1 MQKLKSK
8 TMAILIAA
16 LLTFSMTASM
26 TLLPNASAH
35 SPAWQIPTESF
46 LNVAPNPIGVG
57 QGLTV
62 DMWLMEPP
70 PTAANQYGDRWT
82 GMTVLVTNPDGTTQT
97 LGPYSSDDTGGT
109 AVYYTP
115 SAVGNYT
122 FVMSFPGQT
131 LANKNPAP
139 PSAAGSIAV
148 SSIGDYFEPSVS
160 NIATVTVQQQP
171 VGTIPNNPLPTN
183 YWTRPI
189 NAENNNWYSISG
201 NWVGIGGSYNSSTV
215 YNPYS
220 LAPTTAHIL
229 WTKPE
234 AFGGTVGGDFGG
246 NIAIGGETAVSAVG
260 GESSNFYSNRQYET
274 MFTPIILN
282 GVLYY
287 EQYPQS
293 TQNPTDWV
301 AVDLQTGQTIWTDN
315 AANYGGGS
323 PQQTALTST
332 GIVTTLAS
340 GQLLDYASPNQ
351 YGGSAYLWST
361 GTPAGIVST
370 GTTYNL
376 FDAMTGMY
384 ILSIVNSSSVT
395 LTADASGD
403 LIGYWVNDANPNAP
417 TLNEWNSTQ
426 AITTYWGQVGGS
438 NTPWQWRT
446 AQDAKIPFSDGI
458 MWSVPLPATYAGNSL
473 TQLTSTS
480 FGAGFAIAA
489 IQSDVIILDCMS
501 LEGYSYQQG
510 FMIEAG
516 YNQNTGAQLWIT
528 NRTETP
534 ETTIGGPSSTMDG
547 NGIFVEINKDT
558 LTVNGYSDNT
568 GTLVWGPVV
577 FPNANTYDTYAMSA
591 MVVNTTLYWFA
602 MGGDVYAQ
610 NMLTGTFL
618 WHYTTG
624 TAQYNT
630 PYGIWPIWSQ
640 GTSECIADGVI
651 YLSEGHS
658 YSPPLFRGAQDF
670 ALNLTDGQLVWSI
683 LGDMVD
689 NHQAISDGILLGANG
704 YDNQIYAFGMG
715 PSKTTVTAPDIGVTT
730 ATPITI
736 TGTVTDISAGSQQ
749 NAVAMNFPNGL
760 PCVSDASM
768 SAFMEAVY
776 EQQPMPTNVTGVP
789 VTLTAIDPNHNFITL
804 GTTTTDTSGNYGF
817 SWTPPSVPGTYQI
830 TATFSGTNSYY
841 SSSDTTYMN
850 LQASATPAPT
860 VAPVTGL
867 ATMSGLTYGIVAAII
882 VIIIIGAILAMLML
896 RKRP

>member
-1 MQKLKSK
+1 
-8 TMAILIAA
+8 MAILIA
-16 LLTFSMTASM
+16 LFLTFSMTASTM
-26 TLLPNASAH
+26 LIPNANAH
-35 SPAWQIPTESF
+35 TPRWNIPTESF
-46 LNVAPNPIGVG
+46 LNVGPNPIGVG

-82 GMTVLVTNPDGTTQT
+82 GMTVLVTKPDGTTQT
-97 LGPYSSDDTGGT
+97 LGPFSTDDTGGV

-115 SAVGNYT
+115 AAVGNYT
-122 FVMSFPGQT
+122 FQMSFPGQT
-131 LANKNPAP
+131 LANNNPAP
-139 PSAAGSIAV
+139 PYAIGNVAV
-148 SSIGDYFEPSVS
+148 ASIGDYFEPSTS
-160 NIATVTVQQQP
+160 NTVTVTVQQATIS
-171 VGTIPNNPLPTN
+171 TIPWTPLPTN

-189 NAENNNWYSISG
+189 NANNNNWYSISG
-201 NWVGIGGSYNSSTV
+201 NWIGLSGNYNSSSN

-246 NIAIGGETAVSAVG
+246 GIAIGGETAVSAVG
-260 GESSNFYSNRQYET
+260 GESSNYYSNRQYET

-293 TQNPTDWV
+293 TQNPTGWL
-301 AVDLQTGQTIWTDN
+301 AVNLQTGQTIWTDN

-332 GIVTTLAS
+332 GIVTTLNC
-340 GQLLDYASPNQ
+340 GELLCYASPNQ

-384 ILSIVNSSSVT
+384 ILSIVNGSSMT

-426 AITTYWGQVGGS
+426 AITTYWNQVGGS

-446 AQDAKIPFSDGI
+446 AQDAKIPFKDGI
-458 MWSVPLPATYAGNSL
+458 MWSVPLPSTYAGNSI
-473 TQLTSTS
+473 TQLTSSS
-480 FGAGFAIAA
+480 FGPGFAIAA
-489 IQSDVIILDCMS
+489 INSGVIILDCMS

-510 FMIEAG
+510 FIIEAG

-534 ETTIGGPSSTMDG
+534 ETRLAGPSSLMDG
-547 NGIFVEINKDT
+547 DGIYVEINYDT
-558 LTVNGYSDNT
+558 LIANAYSDNT
-568 GTLVWGPVV
+568 GHLVWGPVTL
-577 FPNANTYDTYAMSA
+577 PNANTYDTYQIGGQ
-591 MVVNTTLYWFA
+591 VVNDTLYLWA
-602 MGGDVYAQ
+602 MGGDVYAI
-610 NMLTGTFL
+610 NMLTGTVL
-618 WHYTTG
+618 WQYTTG

-630 PYGIWPIWSQ
+630 PYGIWPIWTQ
-640 GTSECIADGVI
+640 GSPEIIADGV
-651 YLSEGHS
+651 LFFAEGHS
-658 YSPPLFRGAQDF
+658 YSPPLFRGGQLVG
-670 ALNLTDGQLVWSI
+670 LNLTDGQPIWSI

-689 NHQAISDGILLGANG
+689 DHLAISDGIVVGISG
-704 YDNQIYAFGMG
+704 YDNQIYGFGMG

-730 ATPITI
+730 ATPVTI

-768 SAFMEAVY
+768 TQFMEAVY

-789 VTLTAIDPNHNFITL
+789 VTIAVTDSNGNCYDI
-804 GTTTTDTSGNYGF
+804 GTTTTTPSGFYSLTWTPTISGNF
-817 SWTPPSVPGTYQI
+817 TV
-830 TATFSGTNSYY
+830 TATFAGSGAYYGSYAQTAFY
-841 SSSDTTYMN
+841 ASSPP
-850 LQASATPAPT
+850 ATPAPT
-860 VAPVTGL
+860 ATPVTGL
-867 ATMSGLTYGIVAAII
+867 ATMSALTYGIVAVII
-882 VIIIIGAILAMLML
+882 VIIIAIAIVGLLLL
-896 RKRP
+896 RKKP